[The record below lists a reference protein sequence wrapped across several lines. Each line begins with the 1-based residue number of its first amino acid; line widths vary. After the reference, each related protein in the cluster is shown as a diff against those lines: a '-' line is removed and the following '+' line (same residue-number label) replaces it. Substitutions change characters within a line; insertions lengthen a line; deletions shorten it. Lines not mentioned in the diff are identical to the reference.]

1 MREIILDTE
10 TTGLDPRNGDRVIEI
25 GCVELINHIPS
36 GRSFH
41 RYLNPE
47 RSISIE
53 AARLTGIEASFLADK
68 PRFAAVVAELLEFIG
83 DAPIIAHN
91 AEFDLAFLN
100 AELQRA
106 GHPALSNERLVD
118 TLMLARRKHPTSPN
132 SLDALMARYQID
144 ARRRTLHGALLDA
157 ELLAEV
163 YVELIGGRQP
173 DLVFGD
179 AETLTTITL
188 ARHVAI
194 APRGEPRLFR
204 VSEAEMAA
212 HRRAIELIGAGAI
225 WQSYLAAASGVRDQ
239 MSEVR

>member
-36 GRSFH
+36 GRHFH

-47 RSISIE
+47 RAVSLE
-53 AARLTGIEASFLADK
+53 AARLTGIEESFLADK
-68 PRFAAVVAELLEFIG
+68 PRFAAVVDELLEFIG

-106 GHPALSNERLVD
+106 GRPGFSNERLVD
-118 TLMLARRKHPTSPN
+118 TLLLARRKHPTSPN
-132 SLDALMARYQID
+132 SLDALMSRYQID

-163 YVELIGGRQP
+163 YIELIGGRQP

-179 AETLTTITL
+179 EATVTRITIG
-188 ARHVAI
+188 RPVAI

-212 HRRAIELIGAGAI
+212 HRAAIEIIGAGAI
-225 WQSYLAAASGVRDQ
+225 WQSYFAAAAAREYATAG
-239 MSEVR
+239 